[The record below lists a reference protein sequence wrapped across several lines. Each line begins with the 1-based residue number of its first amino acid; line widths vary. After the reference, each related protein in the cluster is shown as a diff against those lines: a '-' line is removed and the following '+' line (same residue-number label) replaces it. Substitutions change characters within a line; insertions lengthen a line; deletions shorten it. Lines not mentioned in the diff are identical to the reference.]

1 MRKVK
6 KKMFC
11 TKKLCWIVLNLLLV
25 LLLTGCVYTYEEIK
39 AMGQYKKQGEINA
52 LNYVKEKYAFDAT
65 VEKVVCERT
74 DGGGDPSPPMSGKVY
89 VTLKYNEKSFVV
101 RISGEEV
108 TTLGEDNYQYESIK
122 AALEEKLYTITNL
135 PAEELFLYYGN
146 YSLASDMVD
155 IYFDGNNLLEI
166 FEKLQFPLSAVVT
179 YINQDIAN
187 IDREKVTEQ
196 TGIKNYLFVDYDS
209 KEHYDTIKN
218 PAGDWEKNL
227 LYVNQYLDM
236 RGREDTYVCC
246 EKQVTDGIVLIPEY
260 AGQQV
265 ELKEKTDS
273 SDDIS
278 DEHAMVM
285 KYLKQQLAKEKKITL
300 ENPDKKNQ
308 VYGTYVLNTES
319 EKVNIYVPLD
329 RLYIQDYNP
338 EQLQFKFWNRVGRIH
353 TNSTLTDDEK
363 YIGVKLYK
371 REYEEVEFSL
381 FLIQN

>member
-1 MRKVK
+1 MRMK
-6 KKMFC
+6 KKLFW

-74 DGGGDPSPPMSGKVY
+74 DGGGDPSPPMSGNVY

-146 YSLASDMVD
+146 YPLASGMVD
-155 IYFDGNNLLEI
+155 IYFDGNNLMEI
-166 FEKLQFPLSAVVT
+166 IEKLYFPPSVVVT
-179 YINQDIAN
+179 YINQDIPS

-196 TGIKNYLFVDYDS
+196 TGIKDYLFVDYDS

-236 RGREDTYVCC
+236 RGREDTYVRC
-246 EKQVTDGIVLIPEY
+246 EKLVTDGIVIIPEY

-278 DEHAMVM
+278 DEHAMMM
-285 KYLKQQLAKEKKITL
+285 KYLNQQLAKEKKITL
-300 ENPDKKNQ
+300 ENPDKKDQ

-319 EKVNIYVPLD
+319 ESVNIYVPLD

-338 EQLQFKFWNRVGRIH
+338 EQLQFKFWNRGGRIH

>member
-1 MRKVK
+1 M
-6 KKMFC
+6 
-11 TKKLCWIVLNLLLV
+11 LNLLLV

-108 TTLGEDNYQYESIK
+108 TTMGEDNYQYESIK

-146 YSLASDMVD
+146 YSLASGMVD
-155 IYFDGNNLLEI
+155 IYFDGNNLMEI
-166 FEKLQFPLSAVVT
+166 IEKLYFPPSVVVT
-179 YINQDIAN
+179 YINQDIPS

-196 TGIKNYLFVDYDS
+196 TGIKDYLFVDYDS

-236 RGREDTYVCC
+236 RGREDTYVRC
-246 EKQVTDGIVLIPEY
+246 EKLVTDGIVIIPEY

-278 DEHAMVM
+278 DEHAMMM
-285 KYLKQQLAKEKKITL
+285 KYLNQQLAKEKKITL

-319 EKVNIYVPLD
+319 ESVNIYVPLD

-338 EQLQFKFWNRVGRIH
+338 EQLQFKFWNRGGRIH

-363 YIGVKLYK
+363 YIGVELYK
-371 REYEEVEFSL
+371 RDYEEVEFSI
-381 FLIQN
+381 FLIRN